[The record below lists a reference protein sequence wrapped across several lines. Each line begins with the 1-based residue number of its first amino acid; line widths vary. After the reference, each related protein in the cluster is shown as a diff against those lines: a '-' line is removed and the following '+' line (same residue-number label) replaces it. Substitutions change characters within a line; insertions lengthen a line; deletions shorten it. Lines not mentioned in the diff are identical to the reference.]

1 MSICQTKGSDPAA
14 GFIVNRP
21 IFYVKF
27 LFYLEKFV
35 NGEETIIGWFCLDY
49 RNVLKVIWIT
59 LYFFNLSDMSI
70 KREGHDGH

>member
-1 MSICQTKGSDPAA
+1 MSICQTKGSEPAA

-35 NGEETIIGWFCLDY
+35 NGEEVNNMAILTM
-49 RNVLKVIWIT
+49 T
-59 LYFFNLSDMSI
+59 
-70 KREGHDGH
+70 

>member
-1 MSICQTKGSDPAA
+1 MSICQTKGSEPAA

-35 NGEETIIGWFCLDY
+35 NGEESIIGCFCLDY
-49 RNVLKVIWIT
+49 RKILKVT
-59 LYFFNLSDMSI
+59 NYSLFLQL
-70 KREGHDGH
+70 E